1 MEALCDDL
9 NTPLALARLHEIVN
23 ALNRAETV
31 VEREKYKSLLLAS
44 AEVLGL
50 LYQDAESW
58 FKQGA
63 GANSP
68 DEAEIGR
75 LIEERAAAK
84 KAKDFARADEI
95 RNQLKAAGI
104 TLEDTPAGT
113 TWKKL

>member
-23 ALNRAETV
+23 ALNKAETA